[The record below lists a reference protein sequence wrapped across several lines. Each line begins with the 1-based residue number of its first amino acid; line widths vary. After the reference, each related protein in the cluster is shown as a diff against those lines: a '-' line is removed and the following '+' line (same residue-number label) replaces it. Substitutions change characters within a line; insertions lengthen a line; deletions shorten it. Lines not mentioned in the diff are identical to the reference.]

1 MERVSLGRT
10 ASPAHWNVL
19 TRDEQIEALA
29 YRRPDDM
36 LRFVTGRALLR
47 NVLAAECSLDPTA
60 VQLTRGDD
68 RRPVLTMGGASP
80 PPYFSVSHAGEWIA
94 VALAPIPVGV
104 DVERIGGVELDIGLL
119 EAVCT
124 SRERRILLSL
134 PTVRRTQYFTRL
146 WTRKE
151 AVVKASGDRRLDLI
165 DVSRTRVRGT
175 SGTEQWRARNEP
187 CCGQGY
193 EFAWATTRTSRLQ
206 VNACCAPSAAPTP

>member
-1 MERVSLGRT
+1 MTLGRT

-19 TRDEQIEALA
+19 TPDEQIEALE

-60 VQLTRGDD
+60 LHLTRDEH
-68 RRPVLTMGGASP
+68 RRPVLNMDGDSP
-80 PPYFSVSHAGEWIA
+80 PPYFSVSHAGEWTVVV
-94 VALAPIPVGV
+94 VAPTPVGV

-134 PTVRRTQYFTRL
+134 PTVRRQQYFTRL

-151 AVVKASGDRRLDLI
+151 AVVKASGDRQLDLI

-193 EFAWATTRTSRLQ
+193 EFAWATSLTSRLQ
-206 VNACCAPSAAPTP
+206 VNSYCAPSAAPSP